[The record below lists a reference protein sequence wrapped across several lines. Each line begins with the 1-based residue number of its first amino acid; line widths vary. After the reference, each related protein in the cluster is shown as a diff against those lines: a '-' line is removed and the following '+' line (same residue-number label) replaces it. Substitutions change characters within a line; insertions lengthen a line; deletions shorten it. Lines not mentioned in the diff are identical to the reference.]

1 MNAYTPIDCNLY
13 DRYEAWATR
22 RTPLRIV
29 HRGTEGDEQ
38 VAHGIIV
45 DLRNEDG
52 AEWLVLAG
60 GARIR
65 LDRIVYAG
73 PVEQGLA

>member
-1 MNAYTPIDCNLY
+1 MTAYTPIDCNLY

-29 HRGTEGDEQ
+29 HRTAEGDEQ
-38 VAHGIIV
+38 VAQGIIV
-45 DLRNEDG
+45 DLRNEEG
-52 AEWLVLAG
+52 AEWLVLDG

-65 LDRIVYAG
+65 LDHIVRTDEG
-73 PVEQGLA
+73 M